1 MVVTLEYWKLIFSM
15 ISLIIRS
22 VMAPKTLVKKTSI
35 YPLMNP
41 RERLPI
47 WEKARGMWKR
57 RKPDPAK
64 ELKKMRKEWARKLS
78 HTDK

>member
-1 MVVTLEYWKLIFSM
+1 
-15 ISLIIRS
+15 
-22 VMAPKTLVKKTSI
+22 MAPKTLVKKASM
-35 YPLMNP
+35 YPFMIP
-41 RERLPI
+41 RERLSI